1 MGWPWRAPA
10 LALCLATA
18 GPARAADA
26 TLWLASGVE
35 PDRAREAAAL
45 LGHADP
51 QLRPVGELSRAV
63 QVIGVV
69 DRRIE
74 DLCGG
79 PVPVETWRARL
90 EEGRSQLQLL
100 DVPGALATFG
110 VLQAELPCL
119 VGLLSPGDAF
129 RFHLSAAEVDLVAA
143 RSEPAGSE
151 LVAFYTEEATRA
163 ARRAAATGPW
173 MDPPADTLVEARQLL
188 TRVRAEAAAQAPARV
203 VVAGPWDRVWWNG
216 TAADRVPFDVP
227 AGTHVFQLTDGT
239 RAVVAVQVA
248 ELPPGGAAVV
258 WARPDAAPLSTD
270 DVIDAAR
277 TLAEAGRAPIG
288 LAQSLWA
295 LSAEGPS
302 YVVTGDDA
310 RVKLWGA
317 DGDLVRLRLVDPPE
331 GSSGGRKGKK
341 KR

>member
-1 MGWPWRAPA
+1 MAGTAAGWGA
-10 LALCLATA
+10 LLLLGVGA
-18 GPARAADA
+18 GPARAEDA
-26 TLWLASGVE
+26 TLWLASGV
-35 PDRAREAAAL
+35 DSQRAVDAAAL
-45 LGHADP
+45 LGHVDP
-51 QLRPVGELSRAV
+51 RVRPVGELARAV

-79 PVPVETWRARL
+79 PVQVEAWRARL
-90 EEGRSQLQLL
+90 EQGRSQLQLL

-143 RSEPAGSE
+143 SSEPPGSD
-151 LVAFYTEEATRA
+151 LVAFYTDEATRA

-173 MDPPADTLVEARQLL
+173 MDPPPDTLVQARQLL
-188 TRVRAEAAAQAPARV
+188 TRVRAEIAGQAPARV
-203 VVAGPWDRVWWNG
+203 VVAGPADRVWWNG

-239 RAVVAVQVA
+239 RAVIAVQVA
-248 ELPPGGAAVV
+248 ELAPGQAAVV

-270 DVIDAAR
+270 DVIAAAR

-288 LAQSLWA
+288 LSQSLWV
-295 LSAEGPS
+295 LSREGPS
-302 YVVTGDDA
+302 FLVTGDEQ
-310 RVKLWGA
+310 RVRLWGA
-317 DGDLVRLRLVDPPE
+317 DGELVRLRLVDPPE
-331 GSSGGRKGKK
+331 GSGNKGKR